1 MHVYAWIYN
10 GIVKYQTHD
19 FSSHM
24 IFGNKKDNKMCV
36 PSIYREFNDL
46 KLINETCFNI
56 MYVYFPISPLG
67 WMPRTSF

>member
-1 MHVYAWIYN
+1 MQIYN

-46 KLINETCFNI
+46 KWIKETCFNI
-56 MYVYFPISPLG
+56 MCISPFHSWLNAAHIVLV
-67 WMPRTSF
+67 SF